1 MGAIRISRSYG
12 TKVVTILRDEKIV
25 EMISNVV
32 KELDSIDEFISVQ
45 SQEFLKVEEELLDY
59 YHLIENNE
67 LSDSACIEIVKRIH
81 NARKIRRSLKK
92 EAELERTYST
102 YKSRLTG
109 TDTRQ
114 FLLAEVYKTR
124 NSLNTTYKNRI
135 ITDED
140 VNGILNS
147 PSKKRGRP
155 RKEKNNE

>member
-1 MGAIRISRSYG
+1 MEIGVM
-12 TKVVTILRDEKIV
+12 TLRDEKIV

-45 SQEFLKVEEELLDY
+45 SQEFSKVEEELLDY

-67 LSDSACIEIVKRIH
+67 LSDSASIEIVKRIH

-92 EAELERTYST
+92 EAEIERTYST
-102 YKSRLTG
+102 YKNRLTG
-109 TDTRQ
+109 TDTRK

-140 VNGILNS
+140 VNSILNGS
-147 PSKKRGRP
+147 TKKKGRP
-155 RKEKNNE
+155 RKEKDNE